1 MKKRFHFRTI
11 QLRILIPML
20 ILTLIQSIILVL
32 ILYFGVARTT
42 LNEALINNFESNVN
56 IRKNYMESSMYNKWS
71 NLEYVYD
78 SIISNTKDY
87 LDDNN
92 ITINEVLEDTNNRKK
107 LLMYQADLISD
118 IIMRNHVTNSF
129 IILNSND
136 ENKDMIFLRTMSPTK
151 ENIKEIEVLAAPFD
165 VIKHYYSQ
173 GCLMNSNVYEFKYSD
188 LNNFDFFRKPIEN
201 TRLISSSEKREYGIW
216 NSDLIIEESRLLT
229 YSIPLFFENNVIGV
243 VGIGLTRNY
252 LQSSMY
258 QINKGDNLN
267 IGLIRKYNN
276 EIQNVFSAYLD
287 YSIPEISD
295 INLEKTDFTNIYSFD
310 NNGTIEYYYEEELKL
325 YNDNENNNSEGWYIV
340 GIIPMNVLFSASKLA
355 INQVMLIY
363 IISFVAINLIIFL
376 ITIFIIR
383 PIRKVSRSIN
393 EENILDIP
401 KTKIYEVDV
410 LLSKLSIYFEKN
422 LEINNKI
429 NRLIEDTN
437 MNIALA
443 EYSIEDNIVNT
454 TSKFYSMLGI
464 NYEGTTVMLGEFKLK
479 VLNIFD
485 NIISS
490 TISMKDIE
498 NNIFSV
504 SGEFLLNINDNFI
517 QFKTNVS
524 SKGCVITLIDLTD
537 EYKEK
542 KKIEYERDYDVLTG
556 LLNRRGFSLKVESL
570 IKRNNPGA
578 LYMIDIDNLKMINDD
593 YGHDFGDEYINIVGN
608 YLLDIH
614 KKYANLYAS
623 HISGDEYILYL
634 DNPINNQIEEIGEE
648 ISNIKDIY
656 FEAYTKRIY
665 VSLSCGIAISNGE
678 LSLSELKKRAD
689 FTMYTVK
696 KSGKNKIAYF
706 DNNAYKQYINEN
718 SLHDKLIQLIN
729 DKCIDYAYQPIVDIH
744 TGEVLGFEA
753 LMRPT
758 IDEFKSPIDVI
769 DYAKKYNR
777 LYDIEKLTI
786 FTALEKFVKSNINK
800 KVFINSISSQQLSE
814 SDLSIIIEKYKDYF
828 NNIVIEIIEEDFG
841 ETDILKSKTSSLKN
855 LNINYAIDDYGTGFN
870 NIGMILNY
878 SPKYIKLDCLLVR
891 EINIDNKKLM
901 FAKSL
906 IEFCKKNNILVIA
919 EGVETIEELKC
930 VKEAGADYVQ
940 GYLIAKP
947 NLEIKDIPLEI
958 KKLIIES

>member
-188 LNNFDFFRKPIEN
+188 LNNFDFFTKPIEN

-229 YSIPLFFENNVIGV
+229 YSIPLFFENKVIGV

-325 YNDNENNNSEGWYIV
+325 YNNNENNNSEGWYIV

-383 PIRKVSRSIN
+383 PIRKV
-393 EENILDIP
+393 
-401 KTKIYEVDV
+401 
-410 LLSKLSIYFEKN
+410 
-422 LEINNKI
+422 
-429 NRLIEDTN
+429 
-437 MNIALA
+437 
-443 EYSIEDNIVNT
+443 
-454 TSKFYSMLGI
+454 
-464 NYEGTTVMLGEFKLK
+464 
-479 VLNIFD
+479 
-485 NIISS
+485 
-490 TISMKDIE
+490 
-498 NNIFSV
+498 
-504 SGEFLLNINDNFI
+504 
-517 QFKTNVS
+517 
-524 SKGCVITLIDLTD
+524 
-537 EYKEK
+537 
-542 KKIEYERDYDVLTG
+542 
-556 LLNRRGFSLKVESL
+556 
-570 IKRNNPGA
+570 
-578 LYMIDIDNLKMINDD
+578 
-593 YGHDFGDEYINIVGN
+593 
-608 YLLDIH
+608 
-614 KKYANLYAS
+614 
-623 HISGDEYILYL
+623 
-634 DNPINNQIEEIGEE
+634 
-648 ISNIKDIY
+648 
-656 FEAYTKRIY
+656 
-665 VSLSCGIAISNGE
+665 
-678 LSLSELKKRAD
+678 
-689 FTMYTVK
+689 
-696 KSGKNKIAYF
+696 
-706 DNNAYKQYINEN
+706 
-718 SLHDKLIQLIN
+718 
-729 DKCIDYAYQPIVDIH
+729 
-744 TGEVLGFEA
+744 
-753 LMRPT
+753 
-758 IDEFKSPIDVI
+758 
-769 DYAKKYNR
+769 
-777 LYDIEKLTI
+777 
-786 FTALEKFVKSNINK
+786 
-800 KVFINSISSQQLSE
+800 
-814 SDLSIIIEKYKDYF
+814 
-828 NNIVIEIIEEDFG
+828 
-841 ETDILKSKTSSLKN
+841 
-855 LNINYAIDDYGTGFN
+855 
-870 NIGMILNY
+870 
-878 SPKYIKLDCLLVR
+878 
-891 EINIDNKKLM
+891 
-901 FAKSL
+901 
-906 IEFCKKNNILVIA
+906 
-919 EGVETIEELKC
+919 
-930 VKEAGADYVQ
+930 
-940 GYLIAKP
+940 
-947 NLEIKDIPLEI
+947 
-958 KKLIIES
+958 

>member
-1 MKKRFHFRTI
+1 
-11 QLRILIPML
+11 
-20 ILTLIQSIILVL
+20 
-32 ILYFGVARTT
+32 
-42 LNEALINNFESNVN
+42 
-56 IRKNYMESSMYNKWS
+56 MYNKWA

-78 SIISNTKDY
+78 SIISNTTDY
-87 LDDNN
+87 LDENN
-92 ITINEVLEDTNNRKK
+92 TTIDEVLLDTNNRKK
-107 LLMYQADLISD
+107 LLLYQADLISD
-118 IIMRNHVTNSF
+118 IILRNHVTNSF
-129 IILNSND
+129 IVLNSND
-136 ENKDMIFLRTMSPTK
+136 ENKDMIFLRTLSPTK
-151 ENIKEIEVLAAPFD
+151 EAIKEIEVLAAPFD
-165 VIKHYYSQ
+165 VIKYYYGL
-173 GCLMNSNVYEFKYSD
+173 GCLMNTDVYEFQYND
-188 LNNFDFFRKPIEN
+188 FNNQNFFNIPIEN
-201 TRLISSSEKREYGIW
+201 AKNNISAEKRELGYWDCDLLIE
-216 NSDLIIEESRLLT
+216 NSRVLT
-229 YSIPLFFENNVIGV
+229 YSIPLIYNNKIIGV
-243 VGIGLTRNY
+243 IGIGLSKNY
-252 LQSSMY
+252 LKSSMF
-258 QINKGDNLN
+258 QINRGDNLN
-267 IGLIRKYNN
+267 IGFIRKNKDG
-276 EIQNVFSAYLD
+276 IQNVFSAYFD
-287 YSIPEISD
+287 YSIPEIQN
-295 INLEKTDFTNIYSFD
+295 INLYNTQFNDIYSFD
-310 NNGTIEYYYEEELKL
+310 NNGTIEYYYEDEINL
-325 YNDNENNNSEGWYIV
+325 YNENNYSDSWYVI
-340 GIIPMNVLFSASKLA
+340 GIMPKDTIFASSRLA
-355 INQVMLIY
+355 IFQVALIY
-363 IISFVAINLIIFL
+363 IISFVVINLIIFI
-376 ITIFIIR
+376 ITILIIR

-393 EENILDIP
+393 EDNILDIP
-401 KTKIYEVDV
+401 PTNIYEVDV
-410 LLSKLSIYFEKN
+410 LLSKLSIYFEKT

-443 EYSIEDNIVNT
+443 EYSHEDNIVNT
-454 TSKFYSMLGI
+454 TSKFYSMLGV
-464 NYEGTTVMLGEFKLK
+464 NYEYNNIDLEKFK
-479 VLNIFD
+479 NIIINSFD
-485 NIISS
+485 NVISS
-490 TISMKDIE
+490 TNSLNDI
-498 NNIFSV
+498 NTIFNS
-504 SGEFLLNINDNFI
+504 SGEYVLNINDSFI
-517 QFKTNVS
+517 QFKTNIS
-524 SKGCVITLIDLTD
+524 TKGCVITLIDLTN

-556 LLNRRGFSLKVESL
+556 LLNRRGFSLKVENL
-570 IKRNNPGA
+570 IKRNNSGA
-578 LYMIDIDNLKMINDD
+578 LYMIDIDNLKMMNDD
-593 YGHDFGDEYINIVGN
+593 YGHDFGDEYIKIVGN
-608 YLLDIH
+608 YLLDMQ
-614 KKYANLYAS
+614 KKYTNLYAS

-656 FEAYTKRIY
+656 FEVYTKRIY

-718 SLHDKLIQLIN
+718 NLHDKLIQLIN

-758 IDEFKSPIDVI
+758 IEELKSPITVI

-800 KVFINSISSQQLSE
+800 KVFINSISSQQLSD

-828 NNIVIEIIEEDFG
+828 DNIVIELIEEDFG
-841 ETDILKSKTSSLKN
+841 ETDILKSKTRALKN

-891 EINIDNKKLM
+891 EINFDSKKLK